1 MFFSSIKDFISKK
14 LFQFFFIPIVNPFLK
29 LIKFTVNMKF
39 DADTPL
45 DSYSL
50 AAMARTEDILS
61 FLVEDLDVVGSKD
74 AYKNILYGVRLIVEG
89 KNRRLSDFSE
99 IINEEEEEENSSK
112 KKSLDSFRINI
123 FRENLIDDIITIIK
137 QNGFKQVNRIV
148 NSTHILIKIP
158 EPTQNQLNEFAGET
172 KRIERS
178 AISRIARIK
187 SDAIQRIKA
196 ALERE
201 YIEPHVAVPAKA
213 HLENIQQSAV
223 SEIRL
228 IGLKKRKTLLGRFFS
243 YTDEEEKKLGKK
255 LEKSPHNNLF
265 SNK

>member
-14 LFQFFFIPIVNPFLK
+14 LFQIFFISIVNLSFE
-29 LIKFTVNMKF
+29 LIKFIANMKF

-61 FLVEDLDVVGSKD
+61 FLVEDLNVVGSKD

-123 FRENLIDDIITIIK
+123 FRENLIDDIISIIK

-265 SNK
+265 SN

>member
-1 MFFSSIKDFISKK
+1 
-14 LFQFFFIPIVNPFLK
+14 
-29 LIKFTVNMKF
+29 MKYES
-39 DADTPL
+39 DTPL

-61 FLVEDLDVVGSKD
+61 FLVEDLNIIGSKET
-74 AYKNILYGVRLIVEG
+74 YKNILYGVRLIVEG

-99 IINEEEEEENSSK
+99 IINEDEEDQSIN
-112 KKSLDSFRINI
+112 KKSKSDNYFIINI
-123 FRENLIDDIITIIK
+123 FRENLINNIIIIIK
-137 QNGFKQVNRIV
+137 QHGFKQIKRIE
-148 NSTHILIKIP
+148 NSTQILIKIP

-228 IGLKKRKTLLGRFFS
+228 IGLKKRKTLLGKFFS

-265 SNK
+265 SN

>member
-1 MFFSSIKDFISKK
+1 MK
-14 LFQFFFIPIVNPFLK
+14 LD
-29 LIKFTVNMKF
+29 T
-39 DADTPL
+39 DTPL

-50 AAMARTEDILS
+50 AAMARTEDILG
-61 FLVEDLDVVGSKD
+61 FLVDDLNVVGSKD
-74 AYKNILYGVRLIVEG
+74 AFKNILYGVRLIVEG

-99 IINEEEEEENSSK
+99 IINEDEDEDKNNKLE
-112 KKSLDSFRINI
+112 DSFKINV
-123 FRENLIDDIITIIK
+123 FRENLIEDIISIIK
-137 QNGFKQVNRIV
+137 QNGFKQVNRV
-148 NSTHILIKIP
+148 KDSTHILIKIP

-228 IGLKKRKTLLGRFFS
+228 ISLKKRKSLLGRFFS
-243 YTDEEEKKLGKK
+243 YSDEEEKKLGKK
-255 LEKSPHNNLF
+255 LEKSPHNDLF
-265 SNK
+265 AN

>member
-1 MFFSSIKDFISKK
+1 MK
-14 LFQFFFIPIVNPFLK
+14 LD
-29 LIKFTVNMKF
+29 T
-39 DADTPL
+39 DTPL

-50 AAMARTEDILS
+50 AAMARTEDILG
-61 FLVEDLDVVGSKD
+61 FLVDDLNVVGSKD
-74 AYKNILYGVRLIVEG
+74 AFKNILYGVRLIVEG

-99 IINEEEEEENSSK
+99 IINEDDDDDKNNKLE
-112 KKSLDSFRINI
+112 DSFKINV
-123 FRENLIDDIITIIK
+123 FRENLIEDIISIIK
-137 QNGFKQVNRIV
+137 QNGFKQVNRV
-148 NSTHILIKIP
+148 KDSTHILIKIP

-223 SEIRL
+223 FEIRL
-228 IGLKKRKTLLGRFFS
+228 IGLKKRKSLLGRFFS
-243 YTDEEEKKLGKK
+243 YSDEEEKKLGKK
-255 LEKSPHNNLF
+255 LEKSPHNDLF
-265 SNK
+265 AN

>member
-1 MFFSSIKDFISKK
+1 MK
-14 LFQFFFIPIVNPFLK
+14 LDI
-29 LIKFTVNMKF
+29 
-39 DADTPL
+39 DTPL

-50 AAMARTEDILS
+50 AAMARTEDILG
-61 FLVEDLDVVGSKD
+61 FLVDDLNVVGSKD
-74 AYKNILYGVRLIVEG
+74 AFKNILYGVRLIVEG

-99 IINEEEEEENSSK
+99 IINEEEDQNDK
-112 KKSLDSFRINI
+112 LVDSFKINV
-123 FRENLIDDIITIIK
+123 FRENLIEDVISIIK
-137 QNGFKQVNRIV
+137 ENGFKQVTRV
-148 NSTHILIKIP
+148 KNSTHIIIKIP

-243 YTDEEEKKLGKK
+243 YSDEEEKKLGKK
-255 LEKSPHNNLF
+255 LEKSPHNDLF
-265 SNK
+265 KN

>member
-1 MFFSSIKDFISKK
+1 MK
-14 LFQFFFIPIVNPFLK
+14 LD
-29 LIKFTVNMKF
+29 T
-39 DADTPL
+39 DTPL

-50 AAMARTEDILS
+50 AAMARTEDILG
-61 FLVEDLDVVGSKD
+61 FLVDDLNVVGSKD
-74 AYKNILYGVRLIVEG
+74 AFKNILYGVRLIVEG

-99 IINEEEEEENSSK
+99 IINEDEDEDKNNKLE
-112 KKSLDSFRINI
+112 DSFKINV
-123 FRENLIDDIITIIK
+123 FRENLIEDVISIIK
-137 QNGFKQVNRIV
+137 QNGFKQVNRIK
-148 NSTHILIKIP
+148 NSTHIIIKIP

-223 SEIRL
+223 LEIKL
-228 IGLKKRKTLLGRFFS
+228 IGLKKRKSLLGRFFS
-243 YTDEEEKKLGKK
+243 YSDEEEKKLGKK
-255 LEKSPHNNLF
+255 LEKSPHNDLF
-265 SNK
+265 EN

>member
-1 MFFSSIKDFISKK
+1 MK
-14 LFQFFFIPIVNPFLK
+14 LDI
-29 LIKFTVNMKF
+29 
-39 DADTPL
+39 DTPL

-50 AAMARTEDILS
+50 AAMARTEDILG
-61 FLVEDLDVVGSKD
+61 FLVEDLNVVGSKD
-74 AYKNILYGVRLIVEG
+74 AFKNILYGVRLIVEG

-99 IINEEEEEENSSK
+99 IINEDDDDDKNHKLE
-112 KKSLDSFRINI
+112 DSFKINV
-123 FRENLIDDIITIIK
+123 FRENLIEDVISIIK
-137 QNGFKQVNRIV
+137 QNGFKQVNRV
-148 NSTHILIKIP
+148 KDSTHILIKIP

-223 SEIRL
+223 FEIRL
-228 IGLKKRKTLLGRFFS
+228 IGLKKRKSLLGRFFS
-243 YTDEEEKKLGKK
+243 YSDEEEKKLGKK
-255 LEKSPHNNLF
+255 LEKSPHNDLF
-265 SNK
+265 AN

>member
-1 MFFSSIKDFISKK
+1 MK
-14 LFQFFFIPIVNPFLK
+14 LD
-29 LIKFTVNMKF
+29 T
-39 DADTPL
+39 DTPL

-50 AAMARTEDILS
+50 AAMARTEDILG
-61 FLVEDLDVVGSKD
+61 FLVDDLNVVGSKD
-74 AYKNILYGVRLIVEG
+74 AFKNILYGVRLIVEG

-99 IINEEEEEENSSK
+99 IINEDEDEDKNNKLE
-112 KKSLDSFRINI
+112 DSFKINV
-123 FRENLIDDIITIIK
+123 FRENLIEDVISIIK
-137 QNGFKQVNRIV
+137 QNGFKQVTRV
-148 NSTHILIKIP
+148 KNSTHIIIKIP
-158 EPTQNQLNEFAGET
+158 VPTQNQLNEFAGET

-228 IGLKKRKTLLGRFFS
+228 ISLKKRKSLLGRFFS
-243 YTDEEEKKLGKK
+243 YSDEEEKKLGKK
-255 LEKSPHNNLF
+255 LEKSPHNDLF
-265 SNK
+265 AN

>member
-1 MFFSSIKDFISKK
+1 MYSNSIKILFNTYFQKTENNKWLFMK
-14 LFQFFFIPIVNPFLK
+14 LDV
-29 LIKFTVNMKF
+29 
-39 DADTPL
+39 DTPL

-50 AAMARTEDILS
+50 AAMARTEDILG
-61 FLVEDLDVVGSKD
+61 FLVEDLNVVGSKD
-74 AYKNILYGVRLIVEG
+74 AFKNILYGVRLIVEG

-99 IINEEEEEENSSK
+99 IINEDDDENIDQND
-112 KKSLDSFRINI
+112 KSTDSFKINV
-123 FRENLIDDIITIIK
+123 FRENLIEDIISIIK
-137 QNGFKQVNRIV
+137 QNGFKQVNRV
-148 NSTHILIKIP
+148 KDSTHILIKIP

-223 SEIRL
+223 FEIRL
-228 IGLKKRKTLLGRFFS
+228 IGLKKRKSLLGRFFS
-243 YTDEEEKKLGKK
+243 YSDEEEKKLGKK
-255 LEKSPHNNLF
+255 LEKSPHNDLF
-265 SNK
+265 AN

>member
-1 MFFSSIKDFISKK
+1 MK
-14 LFQFFFIPIVNPFLK
+14 LDI
-29 LIKFTVNMKF
+29 
-39 DADTPL
+39 DTPL

-50 AAMARTEDILS
+50 AAMARTEDILG
-61 FLVEDLDVVGSKD
+61 FLVEDLNVVGSKD
-74 AYKNILYGVRLIVEG
+74 AFKNILYGVRLIVEG

-99 IINEEEEEENSSK
+99 IINEDDENIDQND
-112 KKSLDSFRINI
+112 KSTDSFRINV
-123 FRENLIDDIITIIK
+123 FRENLIEDIISIIK
-137 QNGFKQVNRIV
+137 QNGFKQVNRV
-148 NSTHILIKIP
+148 KDSTHILIKIP

-178 AISRIARIK
+178 AILRIARIK

-223 SEIRL
+223 FEIRL
-228 IGLKKRKTLLGRFFS
+228 IGLKKRKSLLGRFFS
-243 YTDEEEKKLGKK
+243 YSDEEEKKLGKK
-255 LEKSPHNNLF
+255 LEKSPHNDLF
-265 SNK
+265 AN

>member
-1 MFFSSIKDFISKK
+1 
-14 LFQFFFIPIVNPFLK
+14 
-29 LIKFTVNMKF
+29 MKS
-39 DADTPL
+39 DNDGPL

-99 IINEEEEEENSSK
+99 IINEEEENNIK
-112 KKSLDSFRINI
+112 QKNTDNFKINI
-123 FRENLIDDIITIIK
+123 FRENLVDDIITIIK
-137 QNGFKQVNRIV
+137 QNGFKEVNRIKDT
-148 NSTHILIKIP
+148 THILIKIP

-196 ALERE
+196 ALQRE

>member
-1 MFFSSIKDFISKK
+1 MK
-14 LFQFFFIPIVNPFLK
+14 LD
-29 LIKFTVNMKF
+29 T
-39 DADTPL
+39 DTPL

-50 AAMARTEDILS
+50 AAMARTEDILG
-61 FLVEDLDVVGSKD
+61 FLVDDLNVVGSKG
-74 AYKNILYGVRLIVEG
+74 AFKNILYGVRLIVEG

-99 IINEEEEEENSSK
+99 IINEEEDQNDK
-112 KKSLDSFRINI
+112 LVDSFKINV
-123 FRENLIDDIITIIK
+123 FRENLIEDVISIIK
-137 QNGFKQVNRIV
+137 QNGFKQVTRV
-148 NSTHILIKIP
+148 KNSTHIIIKIP

-228 IGLKKRKTLLGRFFS
+228 ISLKKRKSLLGRFFS
-243 YTDEEEKKLGKK
+243 YSDEEEKKLGKK
-255 LEKSPHNNLF
+255 LEKSPHNDLF
-265 SNK
+265 SN

>member
-1 MFFSSIKDFISKK
+1 
-14 LFQFFFIPIVNPFLK
+14 
-29 LIKFTVNMKF
+29 MKS
-39 DADTPL
+39 DNDGPL

-99 IINEEEEEENSSK
+99 IINEEEDNNIK
-112 KKSLDSFRINI
+112 QKNKNTDNFKINI
-123 FRENLIDDIITIIK
+123 FRENLVDDIITIIK
-137 QNGFKQVNRIV
+137 QNGFKEVNRIKDT
-148 NSTHILIKIP
+148 THILIKIP

-196 ALERE
+196 ALQRE

-243 YTDEEEKKLGKK
+243 YTDDEEKKLGKK

>member
-1 MFFSSIKDFISKK
+1 MK
-14 LFQFFFIPIVNPFLK
+14 LD
-29 LIKFTVNMKF
+29 T
-39 DADTPL
+39 DTPL

-50 AAMARTEDILS
+50 AAMARTEDILG
-61 FLVEDLDVVGSKD
+61 FLVDDLNVVGSKD
-74 AYKNILYGVRLIVEG
+74 AFKNILYGVRLIVEG

-99 IINEEEEEENSSK
+99 IINEDEDEDEDKNNKLE
-112 KKSLDSFRINI
+112 DSFKINV
-123 FRENLIDDIITIIK
+123 FRENLIEDVISIIK
-137 QNGFKQVNRIV
+137 QNGFKKVNRIK
-148 NSTHILIKIP
+148 NSTHIIIKIP

-228 IGLKKRKTLLGRFFS
+228 ISLKKRKSLLGRFFS
-243 YTDEEEKKLGKK
+243 YSDEEEKKLGKK
-255 LEKSPHNNLF
+255 LEKSPHNDLF
-265 SNK
+265 SN

>member
-1 MFFSSIKDFISKK
+1 
-14 LFQFFFIPIVNPFLK
+14 
-29 LIKFTVNMKF
+29 MKF

-123 FRENLIDDIITIIK
+123 FRENLIDDIISIIK

-243 YTDEEEKKLGKK
+243 YTDEEEKNWVKSLKNPLIIIYSQISKVRSALIISFFIVQHGKK
-255 LEKSPHNNLF
+255 SIANT
-265 SNK
+265 

>member
-1 MFFSSIKDFISKK
+1 
-14 LFQFFFIPIVNPFLK
+14 
-29 LIKFTVNMKF
+29 MKS
-39 DADTPL
+39 DNDGPL

-99 IINEEEEEENSSK
+99 IINEEEENNIK
-112 KKSLDSFRINI
+112 QKNTDNFKINI
-123 FRENLIDDIITIIK
+123 FRENLVDDIITIIK
-137 QNGFKQVNRIV
+137 QNGFKEVNRIKDT
-148 NSTHILIKIP
+148 THILIKIP

-196 ALERE
+196 ALQRE

-228 IGLKKRKTLLGRFFS
+228 IGLKKRKTLLGRYFS

-265 SNK
+265 SDK

>member
-1 MFFSSIKDFISKK
+1 
-14 LFQFFFIPIVNPFLK
+14 
-29 LIKFTVNMKF
+29 MKS
-39 DADTPL
+39 DNDGPL

-99 IINEEEEEENSSK
+99 IINEEEDNNNIK
-112 KKSLDSFRINI
+112 QKNKNTDNFKINI
-123 FRENLIDDIITIIK
+123 FRENLVDDIITIIK
-137 QNGFKQVNRIV
+137 QNGFKEVNRIKDT
-148 NSTHILIKIP
+148 THILIKIP

-196 ALERE
+196 ALQRE

-228 IGLKKRKTLLGRFFS
+228 IGLKKRKTLLGRYFS

-265 SNK
+265 SDK

>member
-1 MFFSSIKDFISKK
+1 MK
-14 LFQFFFIPIVNPFLK
+14 LDI
-29 LIKFTVNMKF
+29 
-39 DADTPL
+39 DTPL

-50 AAMARTEDILS
+50 AAMARTEDILG
-61 FLVEDLDVVGSKD
+61 FLVEDLNVVGSKD
-74 AYKNILYGVRLIVEG
+74 AFKNILYGVRLIVEG

-99 IINEEEEEENSSK
+99 IINEDDDDDKNHKLE
-112 KKSLDSFRINI
+112 DSFKINV
-123 FRENLIDDIITIIK
+123 FRENLIEDIISIIK
-137 QNGFKQVNRIV
+137 QNGFKQVNRV
-148 NSTHILIKIP
+148 KDSTHILIKIP

-223 SEIRL
+223 FEIRL
-228 IGLKKRKTLLGRFFS
+228 IGLKKRKSLLGRFFS
-243 YTDEEEKKLGKK
+243 YSDEEEKKLGKK
-255 LEKSPHNNLF
+255 LEKSPHNDLF
-265 SNK
+265 AN

>member
-1 MFFSSIKDFISKK
+1 
-14 LFQFFFIPIVNPFLK
+14 
-29 LIKFTVNMKF
+29 MKF

-123 FRENLIDDIITIIK
+123 FRENLIDDIISIIK

-243 YTDEEEKKLGKK
+243 YTDEEEKNWV
-255 LEKSPHNNLF
+255 KSLKNPLIIIYSQISKIRSTLIISF
-265 SNK
+265 FIV

>member
-1 MFFSSIKDFISKK
+1 MK
-14 LFQFFFIPIVNPFLK
+14 LDI
-29 LIKFTVNMKF
+29 
-39 DADTPL
+39 DTPL

-50 AAMARTEDILS
+50 AAMARTEDILG
-61 FLVEDLDVVGSKD
+61 FLVEDLNVVGSKD
-74 AYKNILYGVRLIVEG
+74 AFKNILYGVRLIVEG

-99 IINEEEEEENSSK
+99 IINEDDDENIDQND
-112 KKSLDSFRINI
+112 KSTDSFRINV
-123 FRENLIDDIITIIK
+123 FRENLIEDIISIIK
-137 QNGFKQVNRIV
+137 QNGFKQVNRV
-148 NSTHILIKIP
+148 KDSTHILIKIP

-223 SEIRL
+223 FEIRL
-228 IGLKKRKTLLGRFFS
+228 IGLKKGSLYLEDFLVTQ
-243 YTDEEEKKLGKK
+243 TKKKK
-255 LEKSPHNNLF
+255 N
-265 SNK
+265 

>member
-1 MFFSSIKDFISKK
+1 
-14 LFQFFFIPIVNPFLK
+14 
-29 LIKFTVNMKF
+29 MKYES
-39 DADTPL
+39 DTPL

-61 FLVEDLDVVGSKD
+61 FLVEDLNIIGSKET
-74 AYKNILYGVRLIVEG
+74 YKNILYGVRLIVEG

-99 IINEEEEEENSSK
+99 IIDEDEEDQSINK
-112 KKSLDSFRINI
+112 KNKSDDYFIINI
-123 FRENLIDDIITIIK
+123 FRENLINNIIIIIK
-137 QNGFKQVNRIV
+137 QHGFKQIKRIE
-148 NSTHILIKIP
+148 NSTQILIKIP

-228 IGLKKRKTLLGRFFS
+228 IGLKKRKTLLGKFFS

-265 SNK
+265 SK

>member
-1 MFFSSIKDFISKK
+1 MK
-14 LFQFFFIPIVNPFLK
+14 LN
-29 LIKFTVNMKF
+29 T
-39 DADTPL
+39 DDPL

-61 FLVEDLDVVGSKD
+61 FLVEDLNVIGSKD
-74 AYKNILYGVRLIVEG
+74 AYKNILYGVRIIVEG

-99 IINEEEEEENSSK
+99 IINEEEDNNIK
-112 KKSLDSFRINI
+112 QKNTDNFKINI
-123 FRENLIDDIITIIK
+123 FRENLVDDIITIIK
-137 QNGFKQVNRIV
+137 QNGFKEVNRIKDT
-148 NSTHILIKIP
+148 THILIKIP
-158 EPTQNQLNEFAGET
+158 EPTQNQLKEFAGET

-201 YIEPHVAVPAKA
+201 YIEPHAAVPAKA

-265 SNK
+265 SN

>member
-1 MFFSSIKDFISKK
+1 MK
-14 LFQFFFIPIVNPFLK
+14 LDI
-29 LIKFTVNMKF
+29 
-39 DADTPL
+39 DTPL

-50 AAMARTEDILS
+50 AAMARTEDILG
-61 FLVEDLDVVGSKD
+61 FLVDDLNVVGSKD
-74 AYKNILYGVRLIVEG
+74 AFKNILYGVRLIVEG

-99 IINEEEEEENSSK
+99 IINEDEDENNK
-112 KKSLDSFRINI
+112 LEDSFKINV
-123 FRENLIDDIITIIK
+123 FRENLIEDIISIIK
-137 QNGFKQVNRIV
+137 QNGFKQVNRV
-148 NSTHILIKIP
+148 KDSTHILIKIP

-223 SEIRL
+223 FEIRL
-228 IGLKKRKTLLGRFFS
+228 IGLKKRKSLLGRFFS
-243 YTDEEEKKLGKK
+243 YSDEEEKKLGKK
-255 LEKSPHNNLF
+255 LEKSPHNDLF
-265 SNK
+265 AN

>member
-1 MFFSSIKDFISKK
+1 
-14 LFQFFFIPIVNPFLK
+14 
-29 LIKFTVNMKF
+29 MKS
-39 DADTPL
+39 DNDGPL

-99 IINEEEEEENSSK
+99 IINEEEENNIK
-112 KKSLDSFRINI
+112 QKNKNTDNFKINI
-123 FRENLIDDIITIIK
+123 FRENLVDDIITTIK
-137 QNGFKQVNRIV
+137 QNGFKEVNRIKDT
-148 NSTHILIKIP
+148 THILIKIP

-196 ALERE
+196 ALQRE

-243 YTDEEEKKLGKK
+243 YTDDEEKKLGKR